1 MKSIKTK
8 NTFLLCVKN
17 LLILSLFSSCEI
29 FNEENPLIEN
39 DKNTQQIT
47 YYGPSKPL
55 GNGKAQSFITLNKA
69 GKPVAFGIAMNEKSL
84 ENLPSGQG
92 EHGGHNSF
100 EYLLELP
107 KQAGITPFKFV
118 TLDWNPMGH
127 EPEGIFDVPH
137 FDFHFYL
144 ISNEERLTITPLA
157 PDVMDTEIPF
167 SKYLPSAYIQL
178 PGRVPNMGVHWIDPT
193 APELNGEIFEKNFT
207 YGTFKEKLAFME
219 PMISLDYIKSKP
231 TVRADLVPLPEA
243 FQLEGYYPA
252 KYEVRFN
259 AKRKEYLILMS
270 EFTYKMSDG
279 G

>member
-1 MKSIKTK
+1 MKSIKT
-8 NTFLLCVKN
+8 NITSLLGLKT
-17 LLILSLFSSCEI
+17 LLIVFVLSSCEI

-39 DKNTQQIT
+39 DKNTQQTT
-47 YYGPSKPL
+47 YYGPAKPL
-55 GNGKAQSFITLNKA
+55 GNGKAQSFLTLNKA
-69 GKPVAFGIAMNEKSL
+69 GKPVAFGIAMSEKSL

-92 EHGGHNSF
+92 GNEGHHSF

-107 KQAGITPFKFV
+107 KQACITPFKFV

-157 PDVMDTEIPF
+157 PNIMDPEIPL
-167 SKYLPSAYIQL
+167 SKYLPTGYIQL
-178 PGRVPNMGVHWIDPT
+178 PGRIPNMGVHWIDPT
-193 APELNGEIFEKNFT
+193 APELNGEIFERNFT
-207 YGTFKEKLAFME
+207 YGTFKDKLAFME

-231 TVRADLVPLPEA
+231 TVPADVILLPEA
-243 FQLEGYYPA
+243 FQSKGYYSA
-252 KYEVRFN
+252 KYEVKFN

-270 EFTYKMSDG
+270 EFTYKMSDAG
-279 G
+279 